1 MARFIFSGKGVIS
14 MLVDLANQ
22 THLALL
28 FANSPDR
35 LDSIAVKTHYLFAG
49 FVTLTALLSAC
60 VSGDDGIPNFER
72 MSPTELAEYNSGR
85 PLDQMIVCS
94 DEAST
99 MSRVRRRRC
108 MTVDQMYGS
117 RSNIEKINALN
128 ATGVTIQ

>member
-1 MARFIFSGKGVIS
+1 M
-14 MLVDLANQ
+14 
-22 THLALL
+22 
-28 FANSPDR
+28 
-35 LDSIAVKTHYLFAG
+35 KTPYLFAG
-49 FVTLTALLSAC
+49 ATAFFVSALLSAC
-60 VSGDDGIPNFER
+60 VAVDDGIPNFER

-94 DEAST
+94 DEEERT

-128 ATGVTIQ
+128 ATGVTIE